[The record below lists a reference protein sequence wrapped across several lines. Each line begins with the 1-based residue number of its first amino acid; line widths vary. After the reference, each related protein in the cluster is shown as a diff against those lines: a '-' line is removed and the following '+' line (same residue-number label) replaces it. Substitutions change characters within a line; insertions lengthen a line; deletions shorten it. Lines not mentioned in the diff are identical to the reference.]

1 MATAIRKRT
10 VTLWVVLLLAVLG
23 LWMQQQEDQGV
34 RQLQDDGEPVMDYSL
49 SDFEITAMDE
59 KGRPKHRLQGAS
71 LSHYAETD
79 FAELVRPHLEIYGD
93 EAGAMTLDAEVAMVY
108 QGGESVLL
116 QGDVK
121 ILRQNQAMQDDMQVD
136 TRDVWFYAD
145 REVAE
150 TSELVTIRDGIGTT
164 TARGMTVDT
173 QAGTVHLLTAVRGEY
188 VLE

>member
-1 MATAIRKRT
+1 MAAIRKRT
-10 VTLWVVLLLAVLG
+10 LTLWVVLLLTVLG

-34 RQLQDDGEPVMDYSL
+34 RQLQDDAAPVMDYSM

-59 KGRPKHRLQGAS
+59 KGRPKHRLRGAS
-71 LSHYAETD
+71 MLHYAETD
-79 FAELVRPHLEIYGD
+79 YAELVQPHLEIYRD
-93 EAGAMTLDAEVAMVY
+93 DAGPMTLDAELAMVY

-121 ILRQNQAMQDDMQVD
+121 ILRQNQARQNDMQVQ

-145 REVAE
+145 KEIAE
-150 TSELVTIRDGIGTT
+150 TTELVTIRDGIGIT
-164 TARGMTVDT
+164 TARGMKVDT
-173 QAGTVHLLTAVRGEY
+173 RAGSVHLLAAVRGEY

>member
-1 MATAIRKRT
+1 MAAAIRKRT

-23 LWMQQQEDQGV
+23 LWMQQQENQDV
-34 RQLQDDGEPVMDYSL
+34 RLLQDDAEPVMDYSL

-59 KGRPKHRLQGAS
+59 QGRPKHRLQGAS

-79 FAELVRPHLEIYGD
+79 FAELVQPHLEVYRD
-93 EAGAMTLDAEVAMVY
+93 DAGPMTLDAEVAMVY

-121 ILRQNQAMQDDMQVD
+121 ILRQNQAKQGDMQVD

-164 TARGMTVDT
+164 TARGMKVDT
-173 QAGTVHLLTAVRGEY
+173 QAGTVHLLAAVRGEY